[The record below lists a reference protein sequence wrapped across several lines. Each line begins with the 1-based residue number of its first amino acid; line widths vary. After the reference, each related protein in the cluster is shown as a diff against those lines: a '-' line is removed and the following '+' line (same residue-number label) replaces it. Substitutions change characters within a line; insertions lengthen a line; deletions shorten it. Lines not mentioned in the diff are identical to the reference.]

1 MDFFTVSTY
10 PGRPIYSDYNDEWQN
25 LVYLWK
31 MFKLAELTE
40 VMRQKGYDTF
50 IDLLNNVRTASI
62 NDHDENS
69 LNPGLYR
76 IMMLIN
82 PTDVL
87 HIFAENR
94 PADQHNSVMLNE
106 IS

>member
-1 MDFFTVSTY
+1 
-10 PGRPIYSDYNDEWQN
+10 
-25 LVYLWK
+25 

-40 VMRQKGYDTF
+40 VMCQKGDDTF
-50 IDLLNNVRTASI
+50 IDWLNNVRAASI
-62 NDHDENS
+62 NDQNEKLLKSKFIQNNDVD
-69 LNPGLYR
+69 Y
-76 IMMLIN
+76 

-94 PADQHNSVMLNE
+94 TADQNNYVMLNE